1 VNPRPWVPFGPYEG
15 RVEVPPLPFK
25 PRVDSL
31 LEMYKI
37 STHFIPAANTR
48 VTPESPFPRL
58 PVRPSKRTEKDIKNL
73 GLELIEHQAHQA
85 EDGRYEVTTEKLLWN
100 CVNRYVRKVQKNGV
114 RVKGITLFLVNAL
127 GHPKEVSAVTLCS

>member
-1 VNPRPWVPFGPYEG
+1 
-15 RVEVPPLPFK
+15 
-25 PRVDSL
+25 
-31 LEMYKI
+31 MYKI

-85 EDGRYEVTTEKLLWN
+85 EDGRHEVTTEKLLWN

-114 RVKGITLFLVNAL
+114 RVKGITLFLVHAL